1 MSFPLRLEAGAPIPP
16 PCAGVWV
23 CPLQPDGAGTDAQ
36 EHEYM
41 NPNYLTKPI
50 RDACEQPHRAGGLC
64 RGDLNPKGTTYGTV
78 YICADCGHEHT
89 TEQAMTAKYNR
100 NERYAKREH
109 WDEQAKA
116 ANARKFVVADD
127 TPAPAFPTESVI
139 PGLKVKPPTHLHRP
153 NRHAVERAVRV
164 NSDAIVNGI
173 SLMTSAEQA
182 LSTWMTVQA
191 SMVSTP
197 APTNMKEVKQ

>member
-1 MSFPLRLEAGAPIPP
+1 
-16 PCAGVWV
+16 
-23 CPLQPDGAGTDAQ
+23 
-36 EHEYM
+36 M
-41 NPNYLTKPI
+41 NPKYLTKPI
-50 RDACEQPHRAGGLC
+50 RDACEQTHPAGGLC
-64 RGDLNPKGTTYGTV
+64 RGDLNPKGKTEGDLTYTV
-78 YICADCGHEHT
+78 YTCADCGHEHT
-89 TEQAMTAKYNR
+89 TEQAMTAKHNR
-100 NERYAKREH
+100 NERYAKREY
-109 WDEQAKA
+109 WDEQARL

-153 NRHAVERAVRV
+153 SRHEVERAIRV
-164 NSDAIVNGI
+164 NSDAIVNNI
-173 SLMTSAEQA
+173 PLMTSAEQA